1 MTQWEAVAP
10 GTVAVGGPLQEGDLI
25 VPLKIAIT
33 ISSFFGL
40 SSDFSQLLSHGFG
53 PRAEQGERSCDQRD
67 AYLLPVEQR
76 LSCQMS
82 HLCPYGAHG

>member
-1 MTQWEAVAP
+1 MGSKLVGDKVGSGGGGEDGLPRSTQ
-10 GTVAVGGPLQEGDLI
+10 GGALT

-53 PRAEQGERSCDQRD
+53 PRVEQGERSCDQRD
-67 AYLLPVEQR
+67 VYLLPV
-76 LSCQMS
+76 
-82 HLCPYGAHG
+82 